1 MWMLPRAQ
9 PGTPV
14 DCVVQ
19 SLSRAALFETPW
31 TAAHQAPLSSA
42 VSRSLLRCAS
52 LGFVMLSN
60 HLILCCLLYLLL
72 SFFLSIRIFSKK
84 IALRPKF
91 WSFSCSISPSN
102 EYSGLISFRYWFLL
116 RLTGLSSLKFKGL
129 SRVFSRTTIWKH
141 QFFGAQP
148 FLWSNPH
155 IHTWPLEEPY
165 IWPYGALSAK
175 WCLCFLICCLG
186 LS

>member
-72 SFFLSIRIFSKK
+72 SFFLSIRIFSKE

-102 EYSGLISFRYWFLL
+102 EYSGLISFMVDWFDHPVVQG
-116 RLTGLSSLKFKGL
+116 TLK
-129 SRVFSRTTIWKH
+129 VFPSTTIQKH
-141 QFFGAQP
+141 QFFSAQ
-148 FLWSNPH
+148 FSLWSNSH
-155 IHTWPLEEPY
+155 ICT
-165 IWPYGALSAK
+165 
-175 WCLCFLICCLG
+175 
-186 LS
+186 